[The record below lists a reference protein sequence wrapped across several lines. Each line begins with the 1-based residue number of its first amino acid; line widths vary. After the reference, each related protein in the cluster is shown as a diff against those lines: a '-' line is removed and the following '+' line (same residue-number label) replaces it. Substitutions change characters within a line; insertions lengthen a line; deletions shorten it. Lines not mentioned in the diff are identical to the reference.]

1 MGSQM
6 RFNGFTL
13 LTQPALGAIKIELF
27 QRFHT
32 PGLV

>member
-1 MGSQM
+1 MCPQM

-27 QRFHT
+27 QRFYT
-32 PGLV
+32 PCLI